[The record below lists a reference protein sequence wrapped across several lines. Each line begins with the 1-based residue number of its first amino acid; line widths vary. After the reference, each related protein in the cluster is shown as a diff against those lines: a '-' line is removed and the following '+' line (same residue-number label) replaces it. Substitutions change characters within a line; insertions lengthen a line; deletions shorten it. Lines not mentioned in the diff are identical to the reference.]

1 MDAMISLQRLLGKD
15 DRFFDL
21 LNAAAEEARQS
32 VLILSRSLGTP
43 SNRPTLEDLARA
55 RRSEKRIT
63 QQISEAL
70 VETVVTHL
78 EREDIEMLSETLYKI
93 PKIVEK
99 FAERFS
105 ISEGMVKGADFS
117 KHIELLGAATTQVV
131 AMVNELS
138 DLGAGRLDKV
148 KAMNARL
155 QEIESEADELILE
168 LLRELWSGRHDT
180 TKVIVMKDLYELL
193 EKGIDRC
200 RDAGKAVTHITL
212 KNS

>member
-1 MDAMISLQRLLGKD
+1 MFSLQRLLGKD
-15 DRFFDL
+15 DRFFGL
-21 LNAAAEEARQS
+21 LEAAAEEARQS
-32 VLILSRSLGTP
+32 VLVLSRSLAPASSGP
-43 SNRPTLEDLARA
+43 RLEDFARA
-55 RRSEKRIT
+55 RRSEKQIT

-70 VETVVTHL
+70 VETVVTQL
-78 EREDIEMLSETLYKI
+78 EREDIEMLSETLYKV

-99 FAERFS
+99 FAERFT
-105 ISEGMVKGADFS
+105 ISEAMVKEADFS
-117 KHIELLGAATTQVV
+117 KHIELLEAATNQVV
-131 AMVNELS
+131 AMVKELS

-155 QEIESEADELILE
+155 QQIESEADELILE
-168 LLRELWSGRHDT
+168 RLRDLWSGRHDT

-200 RDAGKAVTHITL
+200 RDVGKAVTHIVL